1 MSRKKS
7 KKYTGV
13 YLNVLADGDTSY
25 SITYKDEDK
34 ITKRFTV
41 GRKSAGVTE
50 VYAYNK
56 RNEFITQ
63 INLGEE
69 PPAVA
74 KKKKKN
80 IITLDSVA
88 EKSYALKEKHN
99 RSNKTSKRK
108 FEMHVSPIL
117 GKKDIRR
124 ITKDDVEKLQS
135 LHVKNFEPKTVNTI
149 IGELG
154 TVFTYAVE
162 NNIHIENPVRKV
174 KPLKVDNERLRYL
187 DSDEVN
193 ELLSYVQDNEQ
204 IYLCVL
210 LALNTGARIGAL
222 VRMTP
227 RDINFNTKTI
237 STLDEKNSERYS
249 TYICNDKLETL
260 LLKRCANR
268 KKDTPILEEN
278 NAKLYHQ
285 MKDKLGAVLDK
296 IFNKDVTDP
305 KYRVVPHTL
314 RHTFA
319 SHLAINGTP
328 IYTIKKLMN
337 HKDINMTIRYAKLAP
352 EAGMDAVAKL
362 YVPKQSKEI

>member
-13 YLNVLADGDTSY
+13 YFNVLANGDTSY
-25 SITYKDEDK
+25 SITYKDEDNK
-34 ITKRFTV
+34 PKHFTV
-41 GRKSAGVTE
+41 GKKSAGIIE

-56 RNEFITQ
+56 RNEFINQ

-74 KKKKKN
+74 KKKKQN

-108 FEMHVSPIL
+108 FEMHVSPSL

-135 LHVKNFEPKTVNTI
+135 LHVENFKPKTVNTI

-162 NNIHIENPVRKV
+162 NNIHTENPARKV

-204 IYLCVL
+204 LYLCVL

-222 VRMTP
+222 VQMTP
-227 RDINFNTKTI
+227 RDIDFNTKTI
-237 STLDEKNSERYS
+237 STIDMKNDERYS
-249 TYICNDKLETL
+249 TFICHNKLEIL
-260 LLKRCANR
+260 LRKRCANR
-268 KKDTPILEEN
+268 KKDTPLLQEN
-278 NAKLYHQ
+278 NAILYDQ
-285 MKDKLGAVLDK
+285 MKDRLGAVLNK
-296 IFNKDVTDP
+296 LFNKDMTDP

-337 HKDINMTIRYAKLAP
+337 HKDIKMTIRYAKLSP
-352 EAGMDAVAKL
+352 DSGMEAVAKL
-362 YVPKQSKEI
+362 YSTLQH

>member
-25 SITYKDEDK
+25 SITYKDEDNK
-34 ITKRFTV
+34 LKRFTV
-41 GRKSAGVTE
+41 GKKSAGITE

-56 RNEFITQ
+56 RNEFINQ

-69 PPAVA
+69 PASIA

-108 FEMHVSPIL
+108 FEMHVSPSL

-135 LHVKNFEPKTVNTI
+135 LHAKMFAPKTVNTI

-154 TVFTYAVE
+154 TVFTYAVD
-162 NNIHIENPVRKV
+162 NNIHTENPARKV
-174 KPLKVDNERLRYL
+174 KALKVDNQRLRYL

-210 LALNTGARIGAL
+210 LGLNTGARIGAL
-222 VRMTP
+222 VQMTP
-227 RDINFNTKTI
+227 RDIDFNIKTI
-237 STLDEKNSERYS
+237 STIDEKNAERYS
-249 TYICNDKLETL
+249 TFICNDQLATL
-260 LLKRCANR
+260 LRKRCANR
-268 KKDTPILEEN
+268 KKDTPLLQEN
-278 NAKLYHQ
+278 NAILYDQ
-285 MKDKLGAVLDK
+285 MKDRLGPILNKL
-296 IFNKDVTDP
+296 FNKDVTDP
-305 KYRVVPHTL
+305 KYRVVIQTL

-337 HKDINMTIRYAKLAP
+337 HKDIKMTIRYAKLAP
-352 EAGMDAVAKL
+352 DTGKDSVAEL
-362 YVPKQSKEI
+362 YNTLQH